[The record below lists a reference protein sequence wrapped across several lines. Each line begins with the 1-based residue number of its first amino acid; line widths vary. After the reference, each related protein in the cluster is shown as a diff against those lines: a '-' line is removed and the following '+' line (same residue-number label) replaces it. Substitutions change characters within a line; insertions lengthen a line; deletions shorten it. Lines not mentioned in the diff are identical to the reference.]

1 MRMLSETMLSDTGIG
16 LAQADRDIAEAERNI
31 RHLKT
36 LIPQIADRGYSTAE
50 VEDQLQAMTQMLA
63 HLKSQRWE
71 IEGLLDEPY
80 TLNG

>member
-1 MRMLSETMLSDTGIG
+1 MLLESVLSDTGLG
-16 LAQADRDIAEAERNI
+16 LARADNDIAQAEHNI

-36 LIPQIADRGYSTAE
+36 LVAKIAMQGHPISE
-50 VEDQLQAMTQMLA
+50 VEDQLQAMTQMLT

-80 TLNG
+80 VVLNG